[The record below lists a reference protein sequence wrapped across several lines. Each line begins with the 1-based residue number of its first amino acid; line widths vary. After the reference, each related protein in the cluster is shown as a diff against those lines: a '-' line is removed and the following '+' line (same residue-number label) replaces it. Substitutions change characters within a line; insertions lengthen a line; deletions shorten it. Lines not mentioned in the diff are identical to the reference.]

1 MRCRDRPLPLEP
13 RISIVDDDESVRRA
27 TESLLRLLGYATE
40 SFASA
45 EAFLAAGDVG
55 RFACVIADI
64 KMPGMSG
71 IDLSRLLGERK
82 PKVPVI
88 LITAFMEDSLRVRTL
103 GCGAACV
110 LAKPFSAERLSASLA
125 AALVS

>member
-1 MRCRDRPLPLEP
+1 MPLEP

-45 EAFLAAGDVG
+45 EAFLAAGDAG

-88 LITAFMEDSLRVRTL
+88 LITAFMEDSLRARTL